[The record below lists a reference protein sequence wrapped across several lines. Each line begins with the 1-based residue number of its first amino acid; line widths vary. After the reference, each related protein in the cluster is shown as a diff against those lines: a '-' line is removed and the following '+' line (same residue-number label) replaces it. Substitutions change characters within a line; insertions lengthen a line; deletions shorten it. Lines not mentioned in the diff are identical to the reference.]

1 MRFNEKEDLRKFLED
16 LGELY
21 VPYCADLWDLG
32 PVRSTEDLAVA
43 PEADLQRCG
52 VQSGIHI
59 ARIKAAASGELNCR
73 CRGHGANT
81 TFQRAGCKRSM

>member
-1 MRFNEKEDLRKFLED
+1 MRFNDQEDLLKFLQD

-21 VPYCADLWDLG
+21 VPYCAGLWDLG

-59 ARIKAAASGELNCR
+59 ARIKAAASGKPNRRLPTR
-73 CRGHGANT
+73 RGKGVGSNT
-81 TFQRAGCKRSM
+81 